1 MPSLEICAFTLFDAI
16 LAAKAGAHRIELCTS
31 PSTGGFTPP
40 VNHLLALR
48 KAFPWLIVN
57 VMIRAPAPDLHYQY
71 TSEEMDVMSAQ
82 IEEFLET
89 GEVDGFVFGF
99 VKEGK
104 VDVERCKRLL
114 EAAKGKWCTFHKAF
128 DLIATEDMERE
139 LEVLYELEF
148 HAVLT
153 SGGKGTAVEGKEV
166 LKRLVVLNGGLIDV
180 VVGGGVR
187 KGNITEL
194 LEGTRGRWYH
204 SAALGEGGFD
214 EEEVEAMVDAV
225 EGFGRGPGWKRPG
238 R

>member
-1 MPSLEICAFTLFDAI
+1 MPFLEICAFSLRTAL
-16 LAAKAGAHRIELCTS
+16 LAAQSGAHRIELCTS

-40 VNHLLALR
+40 LNDLLTL
-48 KAFPWLIVN
+48 KAGFPSIPVN
-57 VMIRAPAPDLHYQY
+57 VMIRSPAPDLVYQY
-71 TSEEMDVMSAQ
+71 SSEEMDIMGAQ
-82 IEEFLET
+82 IEEFLKT

-99 VKEGK
+99 VKDGK

-139 LEVLYELEF
+139 LEVLKELGF

-153 SGGKGTAVEGKEV
+153 SGGKGTAVEGKEM
-166 LKRLVVLNGGLIDV
+166 LKRLVVLSGGLIDV
-180 VVGGGVR
+180 IVGGGVR
-187 KGNITEL
+187 KENITEL
-194 LEGTRGRWYH
+194 LEGTRARWIH

-214 EEEVEAMVDAV
+214 EQEVEAMMDVV
-225 EGFGRGPGWKRPG
+225 EGFGRGLTWKRPS